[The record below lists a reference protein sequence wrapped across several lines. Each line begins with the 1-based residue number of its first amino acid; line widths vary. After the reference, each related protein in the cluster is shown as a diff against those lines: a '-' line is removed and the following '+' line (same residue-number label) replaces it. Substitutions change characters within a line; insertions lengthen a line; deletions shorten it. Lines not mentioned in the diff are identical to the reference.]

1 MVPTVVERSGGLNL
15 ARGPRII
22 SLVLEAFNCMSLLS
36 VHLSKL
42 MKKLYIS
49 ESDDFG
55 WRTSDKVKSST
66 YLYIGHRPKI
76 RISVVLP

>member
-1 MVPTVVERSGGLNL
+1 VGRPESVELICTQSNLKEVTLSIVPTVVERSGGLNL

-42 MKKLYIS
+42 MKK
-49 ESDDFG
+49 F
-55 WRTSDKVKSST
+55 T
-66 YLYIGHRPKI
+66 YQSQMILVGG
-76 RISVVLP
+76 L